1 MISGI
6 CIACAALA
14 VLCLRW
20 ARRQAPL
27 GRDELARLSLY
38 SDNVRRDE
46 LYPFE

>member
-6 CIACAALA
+6 CVVFAALT

-20 ARRQAPL
+20 ARRQAPM

-38 SDNVRRDE
+38 SDKIRREE
-46 LYPFE
+46 LHPFE